1 MGSISAIVIDRHAIF
16 RDGLAK
22 LLKDHP
28 AFSRVYACGN
38 ICEGVRQARDL
49 KPAVILCDTDF
60 PERDCMLALDRLRD
74 ITPSTRV
81 LMLTHSTEERNLF
94 LSLKAGASG
103 YLSKDVDFETL
114 VNTVLLV
121 VSGGVVFSDKVAEM
135 ILGELSSGNGY
146 AERTDENHR
155 VHGLSKRELDVLRE
169 VAKGAS
175 NREIAN
181 ILFISENTVK
191 VHLRNIMDK
200 LRVHHRA
207 QLVAYGNSVPPDAQ
221 AKDSH
226 SSGSLASSVGA
237 DRH

>member
-1 MGSISAIVIDRHAIF
+1 MSGISAIVIDRHTIF

-28 AFSRVYACGN
+28 AFARVHACGN

-49 KPAVILCDTDF
+49 KPAILLCDTDF
-60 PERDCMLALDRLRD
+60 PESDCMLALDRLRD

-81 LMLTHSTEERNLF
+81 LMLTHSTEERTLF
-94 LSLKAGASG
+94 LALKAGASG
-103 YLSKDVDFETL
+103 YLSKDVDFDTL
-114 VNTVLLV
+114 VSTVLLV

-135 ILGELSSGNGY
+135 ILGELSSSNGH
-146 AERTDENHR
+146 AEQAEDNHV

-207 QLVAYGNSVPPDAQ
+207 QLVAYGNSVPPDTEPG
-221 AKDSH
+221 DSD
-226 SSGSLASSVGA
+226 SSGSPAASVGA